1 LLTDEQWRLVEKY
14 QHVPTWLVMKR
25 LGKDSS
31 LIRCALIRF
40 GTTDDLIADLK
51 FAVIKAIRSYDPSFG
66 ASIKTWVVRVCFQNI
81 LQFSR
86 IRKRDKLAW
95 HQLDRDLE
103 AKEEPEKIQIPLHL
117 LTKKEHDIIYRRFYK
132 KETLAQVGKRYKVSK
147 ERIRQLQKEALGK
160 MREYYEATKMDDSR

>member
-1 LLTDEQWRLVEKY
+1 MLTDEQWRLVEKY

-66 ASIKTWVVRVCFQNI
+66 ARP
-81 LQFSR
+81 L
-86 IRKRDKLAW
+86 KR
-95 HQLDRDLE
+95 
-103 AKEEPEKIQIPLHL
+103 
-117 LTKKEHDIIYRRFYK
+117 T
-132 KETLAQVGKRYKVSK
+132 
-147 ERIRQLQKEALGK
+147 LQKFVESPLSISLLSGEFK
-160 MREYYEATKMDDSR
+160 SGDKVIVDLDQDEEKLIFKKK